1 MHKINARNNQKKN
14 VIISIITFIVLMT
27 GSVVTRPAYHAQFD
41 WLFDQESLI
50 TEENRITDEDLKALE
65 DVYNS
70 IQVNYVEEV
79 DKIDLLTGALKGM
92 VDAIGDPYSE
102 YLNAEESTSFEED
115 FQDSFEGIGVQFMM
129 ENGRVTVIS
138 PIDGTPAG
146 EAGLLPND
154 IILEADDVELSD
166 MNTNE
171 VVKLIRGPK
180 GSDVKLLIQRN
191 NSTFD
196 VVLTRDTIPNIT
208 VTGEID
214 ASQASIGHV
223 KISQFADNT
232 YNELVDV
239 VHDLRS
245 QGATSLIVDLRMNP
259 GGLLDSALDIG
270 NMFLEDGDMIMQ
282 ISEKN
287 SDENAEFVANERA
300 YGSFKITEPYTVLI
314 DEGSASAS
322 EILAAAVQEN
332 TDSKLIGQTSFGKG
346 TVQTILNQSEIGE
359 LKLTSAKWLTPS
371 GNWIHDVGIEPDILV
386 EDSPVASSLLMNS
399 NETLEVGVSNEFVE
413 SLSLMLNALGYE
425 VSSESYFD
433 ETVEEAVKA
442 FQTDNELEA
451 DGKVTG
457 DTAHTLNRLIREHLK
472 ENDPQYDAAI
482 ELLLEATND

>member
-1 MHKINARNNQKKN
+1 MHKIKARNSRKKKLA
-14 VIISIITFIVLMT
+14 VTMTSFVALMT
-27 GSVVTRPAYHAQFD
+27 GSIVTRPHYQAQFD
-41 WLFDQESLI
+41 WLFDQDSLI
-50 TEENRITDEDLKALE
+50 TEENRINDEDLKSIQ

-70 IQVNYVEEV
+70 IQVNYIEEV
-79 DKIDLLTGALKGM
+79 DKTALLTGALKGM
-92 VDAIGDPYSE
+92 VEAIGDPYSE

-154 IILEADDVELSD
+154 IILEADGVELSD

-171 VVKLIRGPK
+171 VVSLIRGPK
-180 GSDVKLLIQRN
+180 GSDVTLLIQRN
-191 NSTFD
+191 NSTFE
-196 VVLTRDTIPNIT
+196 VILTRDTIPNIT

-214 ASQASIGHV
+214 VNEASIGHI

-232 YNELVDV
+232 YNELVDIV
-239 VHDLRS
+239 QDLRK
-245 QGATSLIVDLRMNP
+245 QGATSLIIDLRMNP

-270 NMFLEDGDMIMQ
+270 NMFLEDGEMIMQ
-282 ISEKN
+282 ISERN
-287 SDENAEFVANERA
+287 SEGNAEFVANERA
-300 YGSFKITEPYTVLI
+300 YGSFKIKEAYTVLI

-332 TDSKLIGQTSFGKG
+332 TESKLIGQTSFGKG
-346 TVQTILNQSEIGE
+346 TVQTILNPSDLGE

-386 EDSPVASSLLMNS
+386 ENSPVASSLLMNS

-413 SLSLMLNALGYE
+413 SLALMLNALGYE
-425 VSSESYFD
+425 VASENYFD
-433 ETVEEAVKA
+433 EVLEEAVKA

-457 DTAHTLNRLIREHLK
+457 ETAHALNRLVRDYLK
-472 ENDPQYDAAI
+472 ENDPQYDAAVK
-482 ELLLEATND
+482 LLLENTND

>member
-1 MHKINARNNQKKN
+1 MHKKYNRNSLSKKMAIALVSFFVLLISS
-14 VIISIITFIVLMT
+14 VI
-27 GSVVTRPAYHAQFD
+27 TRPTYHAQFD

-50 TEENRITDEDLKALE
+50 AEEDRITDDDLQALK

-70 IQVNYVEEV
+70 IQVNYIEEV
-79 DKIDLLTGALKGM
+79 EKIDLLTGALKGM

-102 YLNAEESTSFEED
+102 YLDAEESTSFEED

-146 EAGLLPND
+146 EAGILPND
-154 IILEADDVELSD
+154 IILEADGEDLTD

-180 GSDVKLLIQRN
+180 DSEVTLLIQRN
-191 NSTFD
+191 NSTFE
-196 VVLTRDTIPNIT
+196 VVLTRATIPNIT

-214 ASQASIGHV
+214 ANEASIGHI

-232 YNELVDV
+232 YNELVDI
-239 VHDLRS
+239 VHDLRN
-245 QGATSLIVDLRMNP
+245 QGATSLVFDLRMNP

-270 NMFLEDGDMIMQ
+270 NMFLEDGEMIMQ
-282 ISEKN
+282 ISERS

-300 YGSFKITEPYTVLI
+300 YGSFKITEPYTMLI

-332 TDSKLIGQTSFGKG
+332 TDAKLIGQTSFGKG
-346 TVQTILNQSEIGE
+346 TVQTILNQSDIGE

-371 GNWIHDVGIEPDILV
+371 GNWIHDVGIEPDMLV

-399 NETLEVGVSNEFVE
+399 NETLELGVSNEFVA
-413 SLSLMLNALGYE
+413 SLALMLNALGYE

-433 ETVEEAVKA
+433 EEVEEAVKA
-442 FQTDNELEA
+442 FQVDNELEA

-457 DTAHTLNRLIREHLK
+457 ETAHALNRLVRDYLK

-482 ELLLEATND
+482 KLLVEASND

>member
-1 MHKINARNNQKKN
+1 MHKKKS
-14 VIISIITFIVLMT
+14 VISLITFLALMT
-27 GSVVTRPAYHAQFD
+27 GSIVSRPSYHAQFD
-41 WLFDQESLI
+41 WLFDDESLI
-50 TEENRITDEDLKALE
+50 AEENRLTDDDLKVIKE
-65 DVYNS
+65 VYNS
-70 IQVNYVEEV
+70 IQVNYIEEV
-79 DKIDLLTGALKGM
+79 SKTDLLTGALKGL
-92 VDAIGDPYSE
+92 VDAVGDPYSE

-154 IILEADDVELSD
+154 IILEADDVDLTD

-180 GSDVKLLIQRN
+180 DSEVKLLIQRN
-191 NSTFD
+191 NSTFE
-196 VVLTRDTIPNIT
+196 VTLIRATIPNIS
-208 VTGEID
+208 VTGELDKDHPEI
-214 ASQASIGHV
+214 AHI
-223 KISQFADNT
+223 KISQFADHT
-232 YNELVDV
+232 YDELVESV
-239 VHDLRS
+239 QDLRN
-245 QGATSLIVDLRMNP
+245 QGATSLIIDLRMNP
-259 GGLLDSALDIG
+259 GGLLDSALNIG
-270 NMFLEDGDMIMQ
+270 NMFLEDGEMIMQ
-282 ISEKN
+282 ISERN

-300 YGSFKITEPYTVLI
+300 FGSFKITEPFTVLI

-332 TDSKLIGQTSFGKG
+332 TDAKLIGQTSFGKG
-346 TVQTILNQSEIGE
+346 TVQTILNPTDLGE

-371 GNWIHDVGIEPDILV
+371 GNWIHDVGIEPEILV

-399 NETLEVGVSNEFVE
+399 NETLELGISNEFVE

-425 VSSESYFD
+425 VASENYFD
-433 ETVEEAVKA
+433 EEMVEAVKA
-442 FQTDNELEA
+442 FQTDVDLEA

-457 DTAHTLNRLIREHLK
+457 DTAHALNRLVREHLK

-482 ELLLEATND
+482 ELLLESAND

>member
-1 MHKINARNNQKKN
+1 MHKINTRKRHAKH
-14 VIISIITFIVLMT
+14 VGVSIITFLVLMT
-27 GSVVTRPAYHAQFD
+27 GSVLSRPTSHAQFD

-50 TEENRITDEDLKALE
+50 AEENRLTDEDLE
-65 DVYNS
+65 VIREVYNS
-70 IQVNYVEEV
+70 IQVNYIEEV
-79 DKIDLLTGALKGM
+79 SKTDLLTGALKGM
-92 VDAIGDPYSE
+92 VNAIGDPYSE
-102 YLNAEESTSFEED
+102 FLDAEESTSFEED

-146 EAGLLPND
+146 EAGILPND
-154 IILEADDVELSD
+154 IILEADGVELTD

-180 GSDVKLLIQRN
+180 GSDVTLLIQRN
-191 NSTFD
+191 NSTFE

-214 ASQASIGHV
+214 ANEASIGHI

-239 VHDLRS
+239 VHDLRD
-245 QGATSLIVDLRMNP
+245 QGATSLIIDLRMNP

-270 NMFLEDGDMIMQ
+270 NMFLEDGEMIMQ
-282 ISEKN
+282 ISERN
-287 SDENAEFVANERA
+287 SEENTEFVANERA
-300 YGSFKITEPYTVLI
+300 YGSIKIKEPYTILI

-332 TDSKLIGQTSFGKG
+332 TDATLIGQTSFGKG
-346 TVQTILNQSEIGE
+346 TVQTILNQSDLGE

-371 GNWIHDVGIEPDILV
+371 GNWIHDVGIEPDMLV

-399 NETLEVGVSNEFVE
+399 NETLELGVSNEFVE
-413 SLSLMLNALGYE
+413 SLALMLNALGYE
-425 VSSESYFD
+425 VSSENYFD
-433 ETVEEAVKA
+433 EEVEAAVKA
-442 FQTDNELEA
+442 FQKDNELEV

-457 DTAHTLNRLIREHLK
+457 ETAHALNRLVREHLK
-472 ENDPQYDAAI
+472 ENDPQYNAAV
-482 ELLLEATND
+482 ELLLEAGND